1 MNDKPGTGASRAIPV
16 NWNKVP
22 WWAVIVVVALLLVV
36 NAVRVS
42 PDYRDTLA
50 FLSGYTLWV
59 SRGVIT
65 GVVLTLLI
73 TIIAYTITVII
84 GLIAGLARLS
94 KNPIIYTLATLY
106 VEIARG
112 VPMLVLLLYVSF
124 VGIPMVIGWVNS
136 LGEAMASWTWLPP
149 WLQGIPI
156 ALKDYNIRNVSEVVR
171 GVIGLS
177 IGYGAFSAEIF
188 RAGIQ
193 SIEKGQMEAARSL
206 GMSYTQAMRH
216 IILPQAIRRILPPL
230 GNDFIAL
237 LKDSSLVSALS
248 VQELTMLGRQNVAR
262 TFRTFETWNM
272 VALLY
277 LIMTFVLSFLVQRIE
292 RRMNIE
298 GR

>member
-1 MNDKPGTGASRAIPV
+1 MVDKPGSTKGKAIPI
-16 NWNKVP
+16 NWNKIP
-22 WWAVIVVVALLLVV
+22 WWAVIVAAIFLFII
-36 NAVRVS
+36 NAVITNPS
-42 PDYRDTLA
+42 YLDTLS
-50 FLSGYTLWV
+50 FLSGYTMWIT
-59 SRGVIT
+59 RGAVT
-65 GVVLTLLI
+65 GVVLTIVI
-73 TIIAYTITVII
+73 TIVAYVITLVI
-84 GLIAGLARLS
+84 GLIMGLARLS
-94 KNPIIYTLATLY
+94 KNPIIYTIATLY

-124 VGIPMVIGWVNS
+124 VGIPMVISWTNS
-136 LGEAMASWTWLPP
+136 LGATMLAWTWLPGF
-149 WLQGIPI
+149 LHGFAQ
-156 ALKDYNIRNVSEVVR
+156 ALVDYNIRNVSEIVR

-177 IGYGAFSAEIF
+177 IGYGAYSAEVF

-206 GMSYTQAMRH
+206 GMSYFQAMRF

-277 LIMTFVLSFLVQRIE
+277 LIMTFALSFLVRQIE
-292 RRMNIE
+292 RRMSIE
-298 GR
+298 HR

>member
-1 MNDKPGTGASRAIPV
+1 MMKDKPGGGKAIPI
-16 NWNKVP
+16 NWTKVP

-50 FLSGYTLWV
+50 FLSGYTLWI
-59 SRGVIT
+59 SRNVIT

-73 TIIAYTITVII
+73 TVIAYAITLVI

-94 KNPIIYTLATLY
+94 KNPIIYTIATLY
-106 VEIARG
+106 VEVARG

-124 VGIPMVIGWVNS
+124 VGIPMVIGWANS
-136 LGEAMASWTWLPP
+136 LGEAMSSWTWLPT
-149 WLQGIPI
+149 WLQGVSS
-156 ALKDYNIRNVSEVVR
+156 ALKEYNIRNVNEMVR

-177 IGYGAFSAEIF
+177 VGYGAYSAEIF

-206 GMSYTQAMRH
+206 GMSYTQAMRY

-277 LIMTFVLSFLVQRIE
+277 LLMTFVLSFLVRQLE
-292 RRMNIE
+292 RRMSIE

>member
-1 MNDKPGTGASRAIPV
+1 MADKPGSTKGKAIPID
-16 NWNKVP
+16 WSKIP
-22 WWAVIVVVALLLVV
+22 WWAVIVAVVFLVII
-36 NAVRVS
+36 NAVITD
-42 PDYRDTLA
+42 PDYLDTLG
-50 FLSGYTLWV
+50 FLSGYTLWIT
-59 SRGVIT
+59 RGAVT
-65 GVVLTLLI
+65 GVVLTI
-73 TIIAYTITVII
+73 VITVIAYVITLVI
-84 GLIAGLARLS
+84 GLIMGLARLS
-94 KNPIIYTLATLY
+94 KNPIIYTIATLY

-124 VGIPMVIGWVNS
+124 VGIPMVIGWTNS
-136 LGEAMASWTWLPP
+136 LGEAMLTWTWLPGF
-149 WLQGIPI
+149 LRGLGQS
-156 ALKDYNIRNVSEVVR
+156 LVDYNIRNVNEIVR

-177 IGYGAFSAEIF
+177 IGYGAYSAEVF
-188 RAGIQ
+188 RGGIQ

-206 GMSYTQAMRH
+206 GMSYFQAMRF

-277 LIMTFVLSFLVQRIE
+277 LIMTFALSFLVREIE
-292 RRMNIE
+292 RRMSIE
-298 GR
+298 HR

>member
-1 MNDKPGTGASRAIPV
+1 MKDRPGGGKAVPIDWT
-16 NWNKVP
+16 KVP
-22 WWAVIVVVALLLVV
+22 WWAVIVVVALLLVI

-42 PDYRDTLA
+42 PDYRDTLS
-50 FLSGYTLWV
+50 FLSGYTLWI
-59 SRGVIT
+59 SRNIIT

-73 TIIAYTITVII
+73 TIIAYAITLVI

-94 KNPIIYTLATLY
+94 KNPLVYTIATLY

-124 VGIPMVIGWVNS
+124 VGIPLVIGWANS
-136 LGEAMASWTWLPP
+136 LGEAMSSWAWLPV
-149 WLQGIPI
+149 WLQGIPEG
-156 ALKDYNIRNVSEVVR
+156 LKGYNIRNVDEVVR

-177 IGYGAFSAEIF
+177 VGYGAYSAEIF

-193 SIEKGQMEAARSL
+193 SLEKGQMEAARSL
-206 GMSYTQAMRH
+206 GMSYTQAMRY
-216 IILPQAIRRILPPL
+216 IILPQAIRRVLPPL

-277 LIMTFVLSFLVQRIE
+277 LLMTFILSFLVRQLE
-292 RRMNIE
+292 RRMSIE
-298 GR
+298 GKQ

>member
-1 MNDKPGTGASRAIPV
+1 MKDRPGGGKAVPIDWT
-16 NWNKVP
+16 KVP
-22 WWAVIVVVALLLVV
+22 WWAVIVVVALLLVI

-42 PDYRDTLA
+42 PDYRDTLS
-50 FLSGYTLWV
+50 FLSGYTLWI
-59 SRGVIT
+59 SRNIIT

-73 TIIAYTITVII
+73 TVIAYAITLVI

-94 KNPIIYTLATLY
+94 KNPLVYTIATLY

-124 VGIPMVIGWVNS
+124 VGIPLVIGWANS
-136 LGEAMASWTWLPP
+136 LGEAMSSWAWLPV
-149 WLQGIPI
+149 WLQGIPEG
-156 ALKDYNIRNVSEVVR
+156 LKGYNIRNVDEVVR
-171 GVIGLS
+171 SVIGLS
-177 IGYGAFSAEIF
+177 VGYGAYSAEIF

-193 SIEKGQMEAARSL
+193 SLEKGQMEAARSL
-206 GMSYTQAMRH
+206 GMSYTQAMRY
-216 IILPQAIRRILPPL
+216 IILPQAIRRVLPPL

-277 LIMTFVLSFLVQRIE
+277 LLMTFILSFLVRQLE
-292 RRMNIE
+292 RRMSIE
-298 GR
+298 GK

>member
-1 MNDKPGTGASRAIPV
+1 MKDKPGGGKAIPI
-16 NWNKVP
+16 NWTKVP

-50 FLSGYTLWV
+50 FLSGYTLWI
-59 SRGVIT
+59 SRNVIT

-73 TIIAYTITVII
+73 TIIAYAITLVI

-94 KNPIIYTLATLY
+94 KNPIIYTIATLY
-106 VEIARG
+106 VEVARG

-124 VGIPMVIGWVNS
+124 VGIPMVIDWTNS
-136 LGEAMASWTWLPP
+136 LGEAMSSWTWLPT
-149 WLQGIPI
+149 WLQSVPS
-156 ALKDYNIRNVSEVVR
+156 ALKEYNIRNVNEMVR

-177 IGYGAFSAEIF
+177 VGYGAYSAEIF

-206 GMSYTQAMRH
+206 GMSYTQAMRY

-277 LIMTFVLSFLVQRIE
+277 LLMTFVLSFLVRQLE
-292 RRMNIE
+292 RRMSIE

>member
-1 MNDKPGTGASRAIPV
+1 MWITRGAV
-16 NWNKVP
+16 
-22 WWAVIVVVALLLVV
+22 
-36 NAVRVS
+36 
-42 PDYRDTLA
+42 
-50 FLSGYTLWV
+50 
-59 SRGVIT
+59 T
-65 GVVLTLLI
+65 GVVLTIVI
-73 TIIAYTITVII
+73 TIVAYVITLVI
-84 GLIAGLARLS
+84 GLIMGVARLS
-94 KNPIIYTLATLY
+94 KNPIIYTIATLY

-124 VGIPMVIGWVNS
+124 VGIPMVISWTNS
-136 LGEAMASWTWLPP
+136 LGAAMLTWTWLPGF
-149 WLQGIPI
+149 LHGFAQ
-156 ALKDYNIRNVSEVVR
+156 ALVDYNIRNVSEIVR

-177 IGYGAFSAEIF
+177 IGYGAYSAEVF

-206 GMSYTQAMRH
+206 GMSYFQAMRF

-277 LIMTFVLSFLVQRIE
+277 LIMTFALSFLVRQIE
-292 RRMNIE
+292 RRMSIE
-298 GR
+298 HR

>member
-1 MNDKPGTGASRAIPV
+1 MSDKPGSGGGRAVPV
-16 NWNKVP
+16 DWNKVP
-22 WWAVIVVVALLLVV
+22 WWAVIVVVVLLLII
-36 NAVRVS
+36 NAVRLS
-42 PDYRDTLA
+42 PEYLDTLA

-59 SRGVIT
+59 TRGVIT
-65 GVVLTLLI
+65 GVVLTVVITLL
-73 TIIAYTITVII
+73 AYAATLVI
-84 GLIAGLARLS
+84 GLVAGLARLS
-94 KNPIIYTLATLY
+94 KNPVIYTVATLY

-124 VGIPMVIGWVNS
+124 VGIPMMIGWANS
-136 LGEAMASWTWLPP
+136 LGEAMLTWSWLPS
-149 WLQGIPI
+149 WLEGIAT
-156 ALKDYNIRNVSEVVR
+156 ALTEYSIRNVSEVVR

-177 IGYGAFSAEIF
+177 IGYGAYSAEIL

-277 LIMTFVLSFLVQRIE
+277 LMMTFVLSLLVRQLE

>member
-1 MNDKPGTGASRAIPV
+1 M

>member
-1 MNDKPGTGASRAIPV
+1 MKDKPGGGRAVPV

-22 WWAVIVVVALLLVV
+22 WWAVIVVVALLLVI

-50 FLSGYTLWV
+50 FLSGYTLLV

-73 TIIAYTITVII
+73 TIIAYAITVVI

-94 KNPIIYTLATLY
+94 KNPVIYTLATLY
-106 VEIARG
+106 VEVARG

-124 VGIPMVIGWVNS
+124 VGIPMAISWVNS
-136 LGEAMASWTWLPP
+136 LGEAMASWAWLPS

-177 IGYGAFSAEIF
+177 IGYGAFSAVIF

-277 LIMTFVLSFLVQRIE
+277 LIMTFILSFLVQQIE
-292 RRMNIE
+292 RKMSIE
-298 GR
+298 GRG